1 MTQVHGIGPGTVLG
15 GRYAV
20 TLRTSEGPHHERW
33 RATDNTLDREVVLV
47 CFPVASSVASAT
59 LDAARRAA
67 GIEDPRLVR
76 VLDVGTDV
84 DIAFVV
90 EEPLTGA
97 MPMSHILH
105 SGGLP
110 AEEVRRIVGEA
121 ASALEKAR
129 HRGLHH
135 LTLTPSSLLRMP
147 DGDVKVRGLA
157 TDAALVDAERSS
169 DELASRIDAVGLVK
183 LIYAGLT
190 GRWPAG
196 SAGASRARPVG
207 LEPAPTMIGGVAAP
221 SEIAVGIPNDL
232 DLICR
237 MTLNEDRG
245 PVSPGDLA
253 LQIAPWPSEPPTS
266 DGATGIRLPAQSSE
280 ITPAGGSPARA
291 PRYGPAVAGTSGD
304 LYARLASRRGIQD
317 PGGDAGGAGA
327 SAGAAGAA
335 NGSGASAA
343 ASGAAGAGVAAGAA
357 AAGAGVASGGQ
368 GSGDA
373 LKSAG
378 AASGV
383 ASAMGERVSSFA
395 RAAADK
401 ATARAAERRIGRH
414 DEPFDGEDIAIDQA
428 LEEPPTAEIAAP
440 LVFGGS
446 PERPTGAQSRIALAI
461 VGALVLVALVIG
473 INNVAKIGESD
484 GPAEARPTVTVTRT
498 RATPTASA
506 TTQQAPPPTTPSDT
520 PSPKDQPVSIIGGSS
535 FDPQDDGE
543 ESPNQVPLA
552 FDGDPSTAWKSR
564 WYGSDTYNRSKEGVG
579 LVLDLSAPT
588 KVREVELTLPAAQ
601 DVSVFLADEAS
612 LDRTQEIG
620 KVRDTSG
627 TVTIK
632 APKDIQAGTKVI
644 VWVTRPAPDEAPNHY
659 RAQIAEVVV
668 R

>member
-33 RATDNTLDREVVLV
+33 RATDSTLDREVVLV
-47 CFPVASSVASAT
+47 CFPAASSVASAT

-97 MPMSHILH
+97 MPLSHILH

-135 LTLTPSSLLRMP
+135 LTLTPSSILRMP

-157 TDAALVDAERSS
+157 TDAALVDADRAS
-169 DELASRIDAVGLVK
+169 DEQASRIDAVGLVK
-183 LIYAGLT
+183 LIYASLT

-196 SAGASRARPVG
+196 QSGASRARPVG
-207 LEPAPTMIGGVAAP
+207 LEPAPAKLGGVAAP

-253 LQIAPWPSEPPTS
+253 LQIAPWPSEPPTN
-266 DGATGIRLPAQSSE
+266 DGATGIRLPAQPSD
-280 ITPAGGSPARA
+280 INPTGVTPGMA
-291 PRYGPAVAGTSGD
+291 PRYGPADGGTSAD
-304 LYARLASRRGIQD
+304 LYARLAGRRGIQD
-317 PGGDAGGAGA
+317 PGAGQG
-327 SAGAAGAA
+327 GAA
-335 NGSGASAA
+335 NGSGVGAP
-343 ASGAAGAGVAAGAA
+343 ASGAAGVAA
-357 AAGAGVASGGQ
+357 AAGAAGVGATAGAGASGAG
-368 GSGDA
+368 GA
-373 LKSAG
+373 VEPAVG
-378 AASGV
+378 AAGGGV
-383 ASAMGERVSSFA
+383 ASAVGERVGSFA
-395 RAAADK
+395 RAAADR
-401 ATARAAERRIGRH
+401 AAARAAERRIGRH
-414 DEPFDGEDIAIDQA
+414 DQPFDGEDIAIDEA
-428 LEEPPTAEIAAP
+428 LEDPPTTEIASP
-440 LVFGGS
+440 LPGFGGP

-461 VGALVLVALVIG
+461 VGALVMVALVIG

-498 RATPTASA
+498 RATPAPSA
-506 TTQQAPPPTTPSDT
+506 TTQQAPPPTTATDNPSSD
-520 PSPKDQPVSIIGGSS
+520 DERVSIVGGSS

-543 ESPNQVPLA
+543 ESPRQVPLA
-552 FDGDPSTAWKSR
+552 FDGDTGTAWKSR

-601 DVSVFLADEAS
+601 DVSVFLADQAELEGA
-612 LDRTQEIG
+612 QEIG
-620 KVRDTSG
+620 RVRDTSG

-632 APKDIQAGTKVI
+632 APSDIEAGTKVI
-644 VWVTRPAPDEAPNHY
+644 VWVTRPAPDEAPNHH

>member
-1 MTQVHGIGPGTVLG
+1 KGVTQVHGIGPGTVLG

-47 CFPVASSVASAT
+47 CFPVSASVASAT

-76 VLDVGTDV
+76 VLDAGTDV

-97 MPMSHILH
+97 MPLSHILH
-105 SGGLP
+105 AGGLP

-135 LTLTPSSLLRMP
+135 LTLTPSSILRMP

-157 TDAALVDAERSS
+157 TDAALVDAEQSS
-169 DELASRIDAVGLVK
+169 DEQASRIDAVGLVK

-196 SAGASRARPVG
+196 PAGASRARPVG

-266 DGATGIRLPAQSSE
+266 DGATGIRLPAQPSD
-280 ITPAGGSPARA
+280 ITPTGESPALA
-291 PRYGPAVAGTSGD
+291 PRYGPADAGTSGE
-304 LYARLASRRGIQD
+304 LYARLAGRRGIQ
-317 PGGDAGGAGA
+317 GSGADTG
-327 SAGAAGAA
+327 GAA
-335 NGSGASAA
+335 NGSGAAA
-343 ASGAAGAGVAAGAA
+343 GGAGGAGVAAGAAA
-357 AAGAGVASGGQ
+357 AAGAGVASGGASA
-368 GSGDA
+368 GEP
-373 LKSAG
+373 LKPAG
-378 AASGV
+378 AATGV
-383 ASAMGERVSSFA
+383 ASAMGERVGSFA

-401 ATARAAERRIGRH
+401 AAARAADRRIGRH
-414 DEPFDGEDIAIDQA
+414 DQPFDGEDIAIDQA

-440 LVFGGS
+440 LVFGGT

-498 RATPTASA
+498 RATPAPSA
-506 TTQQAPPPTTPSDT
+506 TTQQAPPPTTPSET
-520 PSPKDQPVSIIGGSS
+520 QSPDGQPVSIVGGSS

-632 APKDIQAGTKVI
+632 APSDIEAGTKVI

>member
-1 MTQVHGIGPGTVLG
+1 MHGIGPGTVLG

-47 CFPVASSVASAT
+47 CFPVSASVASAT

-97 MPMSHILH
+97 MPLSHILH
-105 SGGLP
+105 AGGLP

-135 LTLTPSSLLRMP
+135 LTLTPSSILRMP

-157 TDAALVDAERSS
+157 TDAALVDAEQSS
-169 DELASRIDAVGLVK
+169 DEQASRIDAVGLVK

-196 SAGASRARPVG
+196 PAGASRARPVG

-253 LQIAPWPSEPPTS
+253 LQIAPWPSEPLTS
-266 DGATGIRLPAQSSE
+266 DGATGIRLPAQPSD
-280 ITPAGGSPARA
+280 ITPTGGSPALA
-291 PRYGPAVAGTSGD
+291 PRYGPADAGTSGD
-304 LYARLASRRGIQD
+304 LYARLAGRRGIQ
-317 PGGDAGGAGA
+317 GAGVDT
-327 SAGAAGAA
+327 GGAA
-335 NGSGASAA
+335 NGAGAA
-343 ASGAAGAGVAAGAA
+343 ASSAGGAGVAAGAAA
-357 AAGAGVASGGQ
+357 AAGAGVASGGASA
-368 GSGDA
+368 GES
-373 LKSAG
+373 LKPAG
-378 AASGV
+378 AAAGV
-383 ASAMGERVSSFA
+383 ASAMGERVGSFA
-395 RAAADK
+395 RATADK
-401 ATARAAERRIGRH
+401 AAARAAERRIGRH
-414 DEPFDGEDIAIDQA
+414 DQPFDGEDIAIDQA
-428 LEEPPTAEIAAP
+428 LEEPPTAEIASP
-440 LVFGGS
+440 LVFGGT

-498 RATPTASA
+498 RATPAPSA
-506 TTQQAPPPTTPSDT
+506 TTQQGPAPTTPSET
-520 PSPKDQPVSIIGGSS
+520 QSPDGQPVSIVGGSS

-552 FDGDPSTAWKSR
+552 FDGDSGTAWKSR

-588 KVREVELTLPAAQ
+588 KVREIELILPAAQ

-612 LDRTQEIG
+612 LDQTQEIG

-632 APKDIQAGTKVI
+632 APSDIKAGTKVI